1 LNSFHRRDGSDAGND
16 FTETEQ
22 LYRRRRDAENNF
34 NAEDAEDA
42 EERRVEMRKAFP
54 RLVTA

>member
-1 LNSFHRRDGSDAGND
+1 LDSAHRR
-16 FTETEQ
+16 E
-22 LYRRRRDAENNF
+22 AENNF
-34 NAEDAEDA
+34 NAEDA